1 MKKVLAHHPVK
12 TFIEKHFTLLLT
24 IVTSMISVGAIIYFM
39 VNGLQNLGNYDAVA
53 RLNIARKITD
63 SITPGVGQLGGI
75 WLPFPHVLM
84 IPFVQIESLWKTGIA
99 ASIVLGASFVLGAVY
114 LQKTA
119 YLLTKSLAVSLLAWI
134 MYITNINILFLQ
146 TMALS
151 EIFFI
156 TCLIMVIYFLTKWMQ
171 KPTIQHLLASS
182 IFLILITLTRYEGY
196 FVFVGSTLVVL
207 IGAIMHYRK
216 EGWHKIEG
224 TMLLFLV
231 TAGFGILLWCI
242 YCFLFYNDFLH
253 WLHLYS
259 EGKLQVSTATET
271 VLESKQK
278 VFEVQGFTLAQ
289 AFTIYTQVIQWM
301 NGKITT
307 MLGIF
312 GFLLMSFLLLKNRK
326 KEKFVQTYVPL
337 ILISFVLFCFLVY
350 GYQRGFIP
358 EINLPPKLIP
368 VDERKSF
375 TIYSDSNIR
384 YGIILA
390 PCIVLLAAFVAAR
403 NRLMYLTVLLL
414 FVGQLFANVYKPQ
427 TLQYSLPILWP
438 YSTLKQVGPFM
449 SMYDQRGLILISAN
463 AHEDFMFQT
472 GLPYKRFISEG
483 ARDYWMESL
492 NDPGKYA
499 DWVIYDTKIEGDAV
513 NYFLSDKARR
523 ILQNDFELVY
533 DVNGFKIW
541 RLR

>member
-1 MKKVLAHHPVK
+1 MKKALSHHPIKHFV
-12 TFIEKHFTLLLT
+12 EKHFTLLLT
-24 IVTSMISVGAIIYFM
+24 IVTSLISVGAIIYFM
-39 VNGLQNLGNYDAVA
+39 MNGLQNLGNYDAVA

-63 SITPGVGQLGGI
+63 NVTPGVGQLGGI

-84 IPFVQIESLWKTGIA
+84 VPFVQIETLWKTGIA
-99 ASIVLGASFVLGAVY
+99 GAMILGASFVLGAVY

-119 YLLTKSLAVSLLAWI
+119 YLLTKSLAVSLLAWF
-134 MYITNINILFLQ
+134 MFVANINILFLQ

-156 TCLIMVIYFLTKWMQ
+156 TCLVMITYFLTKWMQ
-171 KPTIQHLLASS
+171 NPTIQYLLATSV
-182 IFLILITLTRYEGY
+182 FLVLITLTRYEGY
-196 FVFVGSTLVVL
+196 FVFIGATLVVL
-207 IGAIMHYRK
+207 LGSIMHFRK
-216 EGWHKIEG
+216 SGWQKIEG

-231 TAGFGILLWCI
+231 TGGFGIILWCI

-259 EGKLQVSTATET
+259 DGKLQVSTATES
-271 VLESKQK
+271 VLETNQTI
-278 VFEVQGFTLAQ
+278 FEVKEFTLAQ
-289 AFTIYTQVIQWM
+289 AFNIYTQVIQWM

-307 MLGIF
+307 MLGAF
-312 GFLLMSFLLLKNRK
+312 GFLITVVLMIKNRH
-326 KEKFVQTYVPL
+326 KEKFVQTYLPL
-337 ILISFVLFCFLVY
+337 TIISFVLFCFLVY
-350 GYQRGFIP
+350 GYQKGFIP

-368 VDERKSF
+368 EAERKSF

-390 PCIVLLAAFVAAR
+390 PSIVLLAALVAAR

-414 FVGQLFANVYKPQ
+414 FIGQLFMNVYKPQ
-427 TLQYSLPILWP
+427 TMQYSLPILWP
-438 YSTLKQVGPFM
+438 YSTLKQVDPFM
-449 SMYDQRGLILISAN
+449 SMYDNRGLILVSAN

-483 ARDYWMESL
+483 TREYWMESL
-492 NDPGKYA
+492 NEPGKYA
-499 DWVIYDTKIEGDAV
+499 DWVIYDTKVQGDAV
-513 NYFLSDKARR
+513 TYFLTEEARQ
-523 ILQNDFELVY
+523 ILQRDFELVY
-533 DVNGFKIW
+533 EENGFMIW

>member
-1 MKKVLAHHPVK
+1 MKIKH
-12 TFIEKHFTLLLT
+12 FIEKHITLLLT
-24 IVTSMISVGAIIYFM
+24 IVTSVISVGAVIYFM
-39 VNGLQNLGNYDAVA
+39 MHGLQNLGNYDAVA

-75 WLPFPHVLM
+75 WLPFPHILM
-84 IPFVQIESLWKTGIA
+84 VPFVQIEALWQTGLA
-99 ASIVLGASFVLGAVY
+99 GAIVLGASFVLGAVY

-119 YLLTKSLAVSLLAWI
+119 YFLTKSLAVSLLAWF
-134 MYITNINILFLQ
+134 MYVANINILFLQ

-151 EIFFI
+151 EVFFT
-156 TCLIMVIYFLTKWMQ
+156 TCLIMITYFLTRWMQ
-171 KPTIQHLLASS
+171 KPTIQNLLAASV
-182 IFLILITLTRYEGY
+182 FLVLITLTRYEGY
-196 FVFVGSTLVVL
+196 FVFAGSALVVL
-207 IGAIMHYRK
+207 LGSFMHYRK

-224 TMLLFLV
+224 TMLLFFV
-231 TAGFGILLWCI
+231 TAGFGIIAWCI

-259 EGKLQVSTATET
+259 AGKLQVSTATET
-271 VLESKQK
+271 VTETKQK
-278 VFEVQGFTLAQ
+278 VFEVHSFTLAQ

-307 MLGIF
+307 MLGMF
-312 GFLLMSFLLLKNRK
+312 GFILMAFLTIKNRK
-326 KEKFVQTYVPL
+326 KEQFIHTYLPL
-337 ILISFVLFCFLVY
+337 MVISFTLFCFLVY

-368 VDERKSF
+368 EAERKSF

-390 PCIVLLAAFVAAR
+390 PSIVLLAAFVAAR

-414 FVGQLFANVYKPQ
+414 FIGQLAVNVYKPQ

-438 YSTLKQVGPFM
+438 YSALKQVDPFM

-483 ARDYWMESL
+483 AREYWMESL
-492 NDPGKYA
+492 DDPGKYA
-499 DWVIYDTKIEGDAV
+499 DWVIYDTKIEGDTV
-513 NYFLSDKARR
+513 NYFLTEKARR
-523 ILQNDFELVY
+523 TLQKDFELVY
-533 DVNGFKIW
+533 DVNGFMIW